1 MAPKGVVQI
10 EGVASESQRVTFNY
24 NAGTPSVLLKSL

>member
-1 MAPKGVVQI
+1 MAPKGVVHI
-10 EGVASESQRVTFNY
+10 EGVGFEFQRVTLIY